1 MTSDDDEALS
11 WAGDDADPTASSGP
25 VTAHRSRSTRGGTTD
40 DADPTASSGP
50 VTAHR
55 TRSAWDGTTDDADPT
70 ASPSPVTAH
79 RSRSAHASSND
90 GGDEG
95 ESTGTGDNAEST
107 RQTSSVALVVMS
119 LLGGFLVL
127 DGLGWGLS
135 IGPLQAAFRPI
146 DLLGTTM
153 FSLGLVFAV
162 ASPFV
167 WLGASMWL
175 TRSRP
180 SWQRIAALAIG
191 AVLLV
196 PWPYLVGCVDRA

>member
-1 MTSDDDEALS
+1 MISDDDEALS
-11 WAGDDADPTASSGP
+11 WAGDDSDRTASSPP
-25 VTAHRSRSTRGGTTD
+25 VTTHR
-40 DADPTASSGP
+40 
-50 VTAHR
+50 V
-55 TRSAWDGTTDDADPT
+55 RSARHGATT
-70 ASPSPVTAH
+70 V
-79 RSRSAHASSND
+79 
-90 GGDEG
+90 DEG
-95 ESTGTGDNAEST
+95 ESAGPGDGAEAG
-107 RQTSSVALVVMS
+107 QTSSVALVVMS
-119 LLGGFLVL
+119 LLGGFHVL
-127 DGLGWGLS
+127 YGLGWGLS

-180 SWQRIAALAIG
+180 TWQRIAALAIG

-196 PWPYLVGCVDRA
+196 PWPYVVGLR

>member
-11 WAGDDADPTASSGP
+11 WAGDDSDPTASSAP
-25 VTAHRSRSTRGGTTD
+25 VTTR
-40 DADPTASSGP
+40 
-50 VTAHR
+50 
-55 TRSAWDGTTDDADPT
+55 
-70 ASPSPVTAH
+70 
-79 RSRSAHASSND
+79 RSRSAHASGND
-90 GGDEG
+90 DDEA
-95 ESTGTGDNAEST
+95 ESTDAGDGVEST
-107 RQTSSVALVVMS
+107 RQTGAVALVLTS
-119 LLGGFLVL
+119 LLGGLLVL
-127 DGLGWGLS
+127 SSLGWGLS

-167 WLGASMWL
+167 WLGASIWL

-180 SWQRIAALAIG
+180 AWHRVAALAIG

-196 PWPYLVGCVDRA
+196 PWPYLVGLR